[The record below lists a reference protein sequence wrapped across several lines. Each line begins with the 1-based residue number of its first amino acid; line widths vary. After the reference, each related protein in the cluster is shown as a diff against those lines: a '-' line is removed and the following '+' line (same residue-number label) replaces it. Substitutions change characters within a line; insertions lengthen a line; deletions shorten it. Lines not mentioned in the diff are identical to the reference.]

1 MRIFKIILDSKKDKP
16 QELYLGVAGENNV
29 TQIQFDISSWVD
41 AFGIGEVNLLN
52 QRSVD
57 ASPYPVTIN
66 FENNIVT
73 WTVSNIDSARSGIGN
88 CMLIYTIDSKVKKSA
103 VFKTLISNSL
113 GQENDIPE
121 PYTSW
126 FDEILVK
133 LEEIKALIPVPTFD
147 DANKIL
153 CVNSSGK
160 YELKNLN

>member
-1 MRIFKIILDSKKDKP
+1 
-16 QELYLGVAGENNV
+16 
-29 TQIQFDISSWVD
+29 
-41 AFGIGEVNLLN
+41 
-52 QRSVD
+52 
-57 ASPYPVTIN
+57 
-66 FENNIVT
+66 
-73 WTVSNIDSARSGIGN
+73 
-88 CMLIYTIDSKVKKSA
+88 MLIYTIDSKIKKSA

-133 LEEIKALIPVPTFD
+133 LEEIKALIPVPTSD